1 MGRIIGIDLGTTTSE
16 IAYIKNG
23 KPEIITNKLGNR
35 ITPSV
40 VGISDDNEVI
50 VGTLAKRQ
58 AALKPEKTVMEVKRL
73 MGSNKEISL
82 NGQLFTPQQ
91 ISAFIL
97 KELKKSAEEYLGET
111 VSEAVITVPANFNDL
126 QRQATKE
133 AGELAGLKVER
144 IINEPTAA
152 AMSYGIDNLETEEK
166 VLVYDLG
173 GGTFDVTV
181 MELFEGILDVKASR
195 GNNALGGKDFD
206 EAIEKYIVE
215 EFKNKN
221 GIDLRNNKMSMAR
234 IKEAAERAKIELSNM
249 QSTDIIIPFIAVDK
263 KQNPL
268 EINLKLTREKF
279 EELIMSLVESTEK
292 EIDDALKAAGY
303 KESDINIVLAVGGSS
318 RIPCVR
324 KLLEKKFK
332 NKIKTEINPDE
343 AVALGAAVQAGI
355 KNDEIKSEDGLVVT
369 DACCYTLGIEVA
381 RRGSNGE
388 VLGGI
393 FDPIIQKD
401 TKIPCTA
408 KQSYITVAD
417 NQPAVNV
424 CVYQGDN
431 YMAADNTLIGKFV
444 LDGIPEG
451 KAGEQGLDISFSY
464 NLNGILE
471 VTATIQSTGKSINKI
486 IDMLGNKNGGTA
498 DNESKPWENC
508 RLADSIRLTVEICE
522 KKIKNLSGNKKD
534 VIVSKLNELKRAVID
549 DNEALVKQYDTE
561 LTNLL
566 FDV

>member
-279 EELIMSLVESTEK
+279 EELIMNLVESTEK

-408 KQSYITVAD
+408 KKSYITVAD

-431 YMAADNTLIGKFV
+431 YMAADNTLIGEFV

-471 VTATIQSTGKSINKI
+471 VTATIQSTRKSINKI